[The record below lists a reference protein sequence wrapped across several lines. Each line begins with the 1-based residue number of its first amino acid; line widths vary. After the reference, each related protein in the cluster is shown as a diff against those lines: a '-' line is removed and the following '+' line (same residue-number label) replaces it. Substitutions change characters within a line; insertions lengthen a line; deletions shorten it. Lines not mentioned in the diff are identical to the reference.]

1 MIENKQNKLSIERL
15 SHDRVM
21 IESWLSHDWVM
32 IEMEEWSSH
41 DWKQAN
47 ILSIE
52 RSNHD
57 SSHDWDMI
65 ESWLSY
71 DLDGGMIES
80 WLKSE
85 STLPYLSRDI
95 HIIWS
100 TLPTVGRV
108 ENQPYSSSI
117 SLANYP
123 WQLGNETT
131 TFEIK
136 MW

>member
-1 MIENKQNKLSIERL
+1 MITSEKYIVGISQIHFRYKYGQPGDDVDDDE
-15 SHDRVM
+15 
-21 IESWLSHDWVM
+21 
-32 IEMEEWSSH
+32 
-41 DWKQAN
+41 A
-47 ILSIE
+47 
-52 RSNHD
+52 
-57 SSHDWDMI
+57 
-65 ESWLSY
+65 
-71 DLDGGMIES
+71 
-80 WLKSE
+80 KSE

-100 TLPTVGRV
+100 VGRV

>member
-1 MIENKQNKLSIERL
+1 MITSEKYKVGISQIHFDYKYGQPGDDVDDI
-15 SHDRVM
+15 D
-21 IESWLSHDWVM
+21 
-32 IEMEEWSSH
+32 
-41 DWKQAN
+41 A
-47 ILSIE
+47 
-52 RSNHD
+52 
-57 SSHDWDMI
+57 
-65 ESWLSY
+65 
-71 DLDGGMIES
+71 
-80 WLKSE
+80 KSD

-100 TLPTVGRV
+100 ILPTVGRV

-131 TFEIK
+131 TFEIE